1 MDFLNI
7 KFLFYIAF
15 IVLGYIK
22 SISSQERK
30 YLLFSLLGILD
41 ICTNLLD
48 IFIFTSNLE
57 LLIVNNLLTLGSYFV
72 FFYFIKN
79 ITISPKLLFSVYGI
93 LLIYAGILFIFDWPK
108 ASSDLY
114 SDYGYLNTFEYSFF
128 CFFAAIICLTFCTF
142 ILTKIFQD
150 ETFRLNLLLI
160 IFGII
165 TYYVGDILKFGLGI
179 HFLNDINVH
188 NEFLNTFLPIRLY
201 ASKGLIIVGLIWK
214 N

>member
-7 KFLFYIAF
+7 KFLFYIAL

-48 IFIFTSNLE
+48 NFIFTSNLE
-57 LLIVNNLLTLGSYFV
+57 LLIVNNLLTLDLYFV

-79 ITISPKLLFSVYGI
+79 ITISKKLLFSIYSI
-93 LLIYAGILFIFDWPK
+93 LFIYASILFIFDWPK

-128 CFFAAIICLTFCTF
+128 CFFAAIICLTLCTF
-142 ILTKIFQD
+142 VLTKMFQN
-150 ETFRLNLLLI
+150 ETIQSNVLII
-160 IFGII
+160 IFGVII
-165 TYYVGDILKFGLGI
+165 YYVGDLLKFGLGI
-179 HFLNDINVH
+179 HFLNDMNVH

-201 ASKGLIIVGLIWK
+201 TSKGLIIVGLLWK